1 MSQLSVIHRIQRA
14 VLSLALVACGSAM
27 AQESVTLS
35 PTKDNSMF
43 EEMGSLS
50 NGAGQFLFTGF
61 TNGNSNTGERRA
73 LIAFEDL
80 SAISNGSTVDSVE
93 LVINV
98 SRTRLGAGQATMSLH
113 RVTSAW
119 GQGGSD
125 AGGQEGRG
133 TTAVAPDA
141 TWTNAMTDGETWNN
155 PGGDFDATASAQVAV
170 TDVGFYTFEST
181 PELIADVEFWLA
193 NPDQN
198 FGWIIVMDNTTGNA
212 KQIGSREGSAAPQ
225 LNLEFTLGE
234 PVFPINFGHSG
245 GWFNFDTAG
254 QGVMIEVFPEINQV
268 FLTWFTYEAAESA
281 KIGSADHRWLSGL
294 GEIDGGKVEI
304 DLQVTSGAFFDDPT
318 DPVRTDPGTVGTV
331 ILEFSSCAEGTMSY
345 NLLDPARSNSFS
357 IQRLAAPPQVCLDLA
372 DQVAR

>member
-1 MSQLSVIHRIQRA
+1 MSLFSASHRLPRA
-14 VLSLALVACGSAM
+14 VLTMALMTVGAAF

-35 PTKDNSMF
+35 PTKDNSLY
-43 EEMGSLS
+43 EENGNS
-50 NGAGQFLFTGF
+50 NGAGDFLFTGI
-61 TNGNSNTGERRA
+61 TNNGDGRRA

-80 SAISNGSTVDSVE
+80 SSISEGSTVDAVE

-98 SRTRLGAGQATMSLH
+98 TRTRPNAGQATMSLH
-113 RVTSAW
+113 RLTRDW
-119 GQGGSD
+119 GQGASS
-125 AGGQEGRG
+125 ATGQEGRG
-133 TTAVAPDA
+133 AAPIAPDA
-141 TWTNAMTDGETWNN
+141 TWTMAMLDGDAWTT
-155 PGGDFDATASAQVAV
+155 PGGDFDATPSAQVDV

-212 KQIGSREGSAAPQ
+212 KQISSRERATGQPQ
-225 LNLEFTLGE
+225 LNIEFTQGD

-254 QGVMIEVFPEINQV
+254 QGVMIEVFPAINQV

-281 KIGSADHRWLSGL
+281 KIGSPDHRWLSGL
-294 GEIDGGKVEI
+294 GEIDGGRVEI

-331 ILEFSSCAEGTMSY
+331 ILEFSSCSEGTMSY

-372 DQVAR
+372 DQLAR